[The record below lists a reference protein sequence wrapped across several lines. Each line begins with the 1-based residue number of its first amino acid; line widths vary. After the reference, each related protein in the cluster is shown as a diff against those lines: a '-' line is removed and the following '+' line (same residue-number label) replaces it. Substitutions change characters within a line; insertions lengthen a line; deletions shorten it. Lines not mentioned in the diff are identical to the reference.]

1 MQKKD
6 LQLYSKSINTQIDEL
21 FSFHYNIVSD
31 SGIQQLMI
39 PPTNQISEALISKI
53 LKDYVNNYPMINA
66 VFVFDIEGKVINP
79 IYQQPP
85 YDRLINNYTELYD
98 FIKSNKA
105 FKLSKPTQF
114 PLNPEIHLSSKRDNL
129 SFFTQ
134 FVNIQS
140 LKKTGY
146 LLINFRKKLV
156 V

>member
-1 MQKKD
+1 M
-6 LQLYSKSINTQIDEL
+6 
-21 FSFHYNIVSD
+21 SD

-114 PLNPEIHLSSKRDNL
+114 PLTLEIHLSRS
-129 SFFTQ
+129 
-134 FVNIQS
+134 
-140 LKKTGY
+140 G
-146 LLINFRKKLV
+146 
-156 V
+156 